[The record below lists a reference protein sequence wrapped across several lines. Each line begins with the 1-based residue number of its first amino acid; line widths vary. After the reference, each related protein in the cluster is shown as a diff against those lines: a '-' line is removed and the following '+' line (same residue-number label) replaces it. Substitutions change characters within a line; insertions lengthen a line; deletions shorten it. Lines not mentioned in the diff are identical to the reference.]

1 MSGLIGNI
9 PEFSCGFD
17 DWNVY
22 SERLDQYFEV
32 NDIPNE
38 KRSALLISVVGNEAY
53 KTLRDLCHPA
63 LPKDKEFEELCQLLH
78 KQYSPQV
85 SIFRE
90 RIKFY
95 KAQQE
100 TYENVSQWYAR
111 VKTMSIDCKFGEN
124 LETILMD
131 RFVSGLRNPLV
142 LDRIC
147 EEDENLILA
156 KAVELAVNKESAV
169 ADTPWNN
176 QPYQNQG
183 QLFGGGC
190 GGFGAQAMMAAPQA
204 LGAPQQKTRNNRNR
218 NGRGRGGSKAGS
230 VCGEVV

>member
-9 PEFSCGFD
+9 PEFYCGSD

-22 SERLDQYFEV
+22 SERLDQYFAV
-32 NDIPNE
+32 NDIPDE
-38 KRSALLISVVGNEAY
+38 KRSALLISVVGNDAY
-53 KTLRDLCHPA
+53 KTLRDLCHPI
-63 LPKDKEFEELCQLLH
+63 LPKNKTFDELCQLLH

-100 TYENVSQWYAR
+100 SYENVSQWYAR
-111 VKTMSIDCKFGEN
+111 MKTLSIDCKFGDS
-124 LETILMD
+124 LETVLMD
-131 RFVSGLRNPLV
+131 RFVSGLRNPLI

-147 EEDENLILA
+147 EEDETLELA

-169 ADTPWNN
+169 ADAPWH
-176 QPYQNQG
+176 QNG
-183 QLFGGGC
+183 QNMYC
-190 GGFGAQAMMAAPQA
+190 GGAAPG
-204 LGAPQQKTRNNRNR
+204 GAGGAAAAAGAGQRTRNNRNR
-218 NGRGRGGSKAGS
+218 NNRRGGSKQGS
-230 VCGEVV
+230 VCGDV

>member
-9 PEFSCGFD
+9 PEFYCGSG

-22 SERLDQYFEV
+22 AERLDQYFEV
-32 NDIPNE
+32 NDIPDE

-53 KTLRDLCHPA
+53 KTLRDLCHPE
-63 LPKDKEFEELCQLLH
+63 LPKQKPFEELCALLE

-100 TYENVSQWYAR
+100 QYENVSQWYGR

-124 LETILMD
+124 LDTILMD
-131 RFVSGLRNPLV
+131 RFVSGLRNPMV

-147 EEDENLILA
+147 EEDETLTLA
-156 KAVELAVNKESAV
+156 KAVELAVNKECAV
-169 ADTPWNN
+169 ADVPWNN
-176 QPYQNQG
+176 HGGFMP
-183 QLFGGGC
+183 QLYGGGC
-190 GGFGAQAMMAAPQA
+190 GGVAAMAAA
-204 LGAPQQKTRNNRNR
+204 APAPPAQHKTRNNRNR
-218 NGRGRGGSKAGS
+218 NNRRGGSKQGS
-230 VCGEVV
+230 VCGEE

>member
-9 PEFSCGFD
+9 PEFYCGSD

-32 NDIPNE
+32 NDIPDT

-53 KTLRDLCHPA
+53 KTLRDLCHPD
-63 LPKDKEFEELCQLLH
+63 LPKNKPFEELCTLLQ

-85 SIFRE
+85 SIYRE

-100 TYENVSQWYAR
+100 TYENVSQWYGR
-111 VKTMSIDCKFGEN
+111 VKTLSIDCKFGEN
-124 LETILMD
+124 LDTVLMD
-131 RFVSGLRNPLV
+131 RFVSGLRNPII

-147 EEDENLILA
+147 EEDETLTLA

-169 ADTPWNN
+169 ADVPWNGGFHN
-176 QPYQNQG
+176 QP
-183 QLFGGGC
+183 QLYGGGC
-190 GGFGAQAMMAAPQA
+190 GGIGAQALASAAPA
-204 LGAPQQKTRNNRNR
+204 VGGAQPKTRNNRNR
-218 NGRGRGGSKAGS
+218 NNRRGGSKQGS
-230 VCGEVV
+230 VCGDV

>member
-9 PEFSCGFD
+9 PEFYCGSD

-32 NDIPNE
+32 NDIPDT

-53 KTLRDLCHPA
+53 KTLRDLCHPD
-63 LPKDKEFEELCQLLH
+63 LPKNKPFEELCILLQ

-85 SIFRE
+85 SIYRE

-95 KAQQE
+95 KAKQE
-100 TYENVSQWYAR
+100 SYENVSQWYGR
-111 VKTMSIDCKFGEN
+111 VKTLSIDCKFGEN
-124 LETILMD
+124 LDTVLMD
-131 RFVSGLRNPLV
+131 RFVSGLRNPMI

-147 EEDENLILA
+147 EEDETLTLA

-169 ADTPWNN
+169 ADVPWNN
-176 QPYQNQG
+176 
-183 QLFGGGC
+183 GGYHPQIYGGEC
-190 GGFGAQAMMAAPQA
+190 GGLGAQALASAAPA
-204 LGAPQQKTRNNRNR
+204 LGGAAPKTRNNRNR
-218 NGRGRGGSKAGS
+218 NNRRGGSKQGS
-230 VCGEVV
+230 VCGDV